1 MDSKILIAEDEAKL
15 RQLVASYLVREGYR
29 EVEAADGQQAL
40 DLFEQ
45 NEDVVLV
52 MLDVMMPRVDGFEV
66 CRRIRARSDVPILM
80 LTARDS
86 EPDELNGF
94 SMGADEY
101 ISKPFSPTI
110 LVTRV
115 KNLLRRT
122 GGGDLSDVSAGGVQV
137 LYRERTVL
145 VDGKR
150 IITTPKEFDLLY
162 YLVKNQNIVLTRD
175 QILCTVWEMDYQGDD
190 RTVDTHIKCLRAKL
204 GPYAKCIVTVRK
216 VGYKFEWMG

>member
-29 EVEAADGQQAL
+29 VVEAADGQQAL
-40 DLFEQ
+40 DLFAQ

-150 IITTPKEFDLLY
+150 ILTTPKEFDLLY

-190 RTVDTHIKCLRAKL
+190 GTVDTHIKCLRAKL

-216 VGYKFEWMG
+216 VGYKLEWMG